1 MRKSFAFT
9 SGLILILSTACN
21 TTVSETD
28 EFEQPVVT
36 GIVSGR
42 VWYEN
47 DLPRGRSLFIR

>member
-9 SGLILILSTACN
+9 SGLILILFTACN

-28 EFEQPVVT
+28 EFEHPVVT